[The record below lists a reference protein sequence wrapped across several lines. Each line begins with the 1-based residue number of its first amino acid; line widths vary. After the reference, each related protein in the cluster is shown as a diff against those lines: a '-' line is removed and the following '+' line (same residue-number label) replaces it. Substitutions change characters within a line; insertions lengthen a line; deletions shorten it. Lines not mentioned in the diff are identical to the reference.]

1 MNHSGSDALK
11 AVTVSAV
18 TATLIN
24 TFDASPYEWSATWFG
39 YFNVSALNPLVY
51 FGMTDGSCVPFLI
64 SDISQRCLST
74 RTVVGK
80 TITGWMKGH
89 ALFCHLYLFYHYDGT
104 NTVLRTT
111 FSKGCRLVQQCGIS
125 LMHFRDQN
133 AAVCFVL
140 KYNVHLTASV
150 VLMNAASV
158 MSFLQRWNAFTE
170 GHDAIFLL
178 ICSSFAGMWP
188 SVDAHERPMK
198 CVNII
203 GSVLML
209 HVFIAVCLL
218 FSHLSV
224 WRSRRLCLSCVGPS
238 VASAPPQ

>member
-64 SDISQRCLST
+64 SDISQCCLST

-89 ALFCHLYLFYHYDGT
+89 ALFCHLYLFYHYDGIWWRWRSERCCLLCIK
-104 NTVLRTT
+104 VQRT
-111 FSKGCRLVQQCGIS
+111 SNSQCSIDECS
-125 LMHFRDQN
+125 
-133 AAVCFVL
+133 
-140 KYNVHLTASV
+140 
-150 VLMNAASV
+150 
-158 MSFLQRWNAFTE
+158 QR
-170 GHDAIFLL
+170 
-178 ICSSFAGMWP
+178 
-188 SVDAHERPMK
+188 
-198 CVNII
+198 
-203 GSVLML
+203 
-209 HVFIAVCLL
+209 HVFPSEVNRIRRRT
-218 FSHLSV
+218 
-224 WRSRRLCLSCVGPS
+224 WRHIPANMFFLCRHVTIRRCTWTPDEMC
-238 VASAPPQ
+238 